1 MATILIV
8 DDHPANR
15 TFLRTLLGYKG
26 HRLVEAVDGAE
37 GLAVARAERPD
48 LVITDIL
55 MPTMDGYEFVHHLHA
70 DPAFAHIPVV
80 FWSAHYLEREA
91 RTLAQSCNVSH
102 ILIKPCEPEEM
113 LHTVD
118 VALSHTPAPTTAPP
132 EDVDR
137 EHLRVVSDKLTEK
150 VVELSTVN
158 LKLGALVETGRRL
171 ALERDLPRLLDDYC
185 RTARDVIGAQW
196 VVIGMLDADAPTLH
210 HFSTSGLTPEMAT
223 SLGTSQ
229 FNQGVFSALLHVRGA
244 CRLHGLAGDPQ
255 TLGFPPGYPAI

>member
-8 DDHPANR
+8 DDHSANR

-26 HRLVEAVDGAE
+26 HRLVEAADGAE
-37 GLAVARAERPD
+37 GLAVAGAEHPD

-102 ILIKPCEPEEM
+102 VLIKPCEPEEV
-113 LHTVD
+113 LRTVD
-118 VALSHTPAPTTAPP
+118 AALSHAAAPTTAPS
-132 EDVDR
+132 EDFAC

-150 VVELSTVN
+150 VAERSTVN
-158 LKLGALVETGRRL
+158 FKLGALVETGRRL
-171 ALERDLPRLLDDYC
+171 ALEHDLPRLLDDYC
-185 RTARDVIGAQW
+185 HTARDVIGAQW
-196 VVIGMLDADAPTLH
+196 VVIGMLDADEHTLH
-210 HFSTSGLTPEMAT
+210 HFFTSGLAPEMAT
-223 SLGTSQ
+223 SLGTPQ
-229 FNQGVFSALLHVRGA
+229 FNQGVFSALLHVRSA
-244 CRLHGLAGDPQ
+244 CR
-255 TLGFPPGYPAI
+255 